1 MKYVVLL
8 SLAGLG
14 ASSAG
19 CNKSQHRNEATPP
32 ASASRP
38 EATRATAPLADNPR
52 DINALFQV
60 EAANRPA
67 GALRVED
74 ALAAFR
80 RSGVELHAERQHLAR
95 PYGARY
101 CVGAKSGTELV
112 LSVCEYVDAAAAEAG
127 SAVSRKIPLQN
138 REIHLRRSSSLTVR
152 LLRKT
157 AESEALAAQLFAR
170 FATL

>member
-1 MKYVVLL
+1 MKYVILL

-14 ASSAG
+14 ALLAG
-19 CNKSQHRNEATPP
+19 CNKSQPRNEATPP
-32 ASASRP
+32 ASASPP
-38 EATRATAPLADNPR
+38 EAARATAALADNPR
-52 DINALFQV
+52 DITALFQV
-60 EAANRPA
+60 EASNRPA

-101 CVGAKSGTELV
+101 CVGAKAGTELV
-112 LSVCEYVDAAAAEAG
+112 LSVCEYVDAAAAAAG
-127 SAVSRKIPLQN
+127 IAVSRKIPLQN
-138 REIHLRRSSSLTVR
+138 REIQLRRSSSLTVR
-152 LLRKT
+152 LLQKT
-157 AESEALAAQLFAR
+157 PESEALAARLFAR